1 MSLHPSESINN
12 MGTLRCDI
20 IDGTDLPAADRNG
33 FSDPY
38 CKIILNGAEVY
49 KTSTQKKTLN
59 PKWNESFEIPIPSRT
74 AAKFRVEVFDRD
86 LGDKDDFLG
95 AAEAQ
100 LQLLDPFQSQD
111 VRLRLDGQSGM
122 IRIKLLFRSDYVT
135 RKRQGSATFSGTFHS
150 PNRLAGAPAKGVS
163 KTASFF
169 SRGLRRKTNGELA
182 STAEDGDFGT
192 NNIPL
197 ATIDSAEERTGQ
209 SQMAQQQPPI
219 VVGTSPSAMSP
230 RLPPA
235 QPNFNPPYSASNKP
249 NTSTP
254 NDYNNNTDTSS
265 ILTARAPPA
274 AEQGT
279 TSFTIISATGFSG
292 HSVRAYIKQ
301 ATALGGKREVHK
313 TKSAK
318 ASPEGVVY
326 WGEAD
331 VCKIGCAADAV
342 FTLQLKDVHT
352 FGADEDYGEA
362 QLAVTGGIGAQ
373 QTVRVGKGSVLVR
386 TEWKGAA
393 QVMDGG
399 NDSVSNLSLSP
410 SMAGEKS
417 PGDEKSPRSR
427 LRKSFARN

>member
-1 MSLHPSESINN
+1 

-20 IDGTDLPAADRNG
+20 IEGTDLPAADRNG

-74 AAKFRVEVFDRD
+74 AATFRVEVFDRD

-111 VRLRLDGQSGM
+111 LRLRLDGQSGV
-122 IRIKLLFRSDYVT
+122 IRLKFLFRSDYVT

-150 PNRLAGAPAKGVS
+150 PGKTFGAPAKGVS

-169 SRGLRRKTNGELA
+169 SRGLRRKTNGELG

-192 NNIPL
+192 NNTPL

-209 SQMAQQQPPI
+209 SQMAAQQPPI
-219 VVGTSPSAMSP
+219 VVGTSPAAMSP
-230 RLPPA
+230 PLPLA
-235 QPNFNPPYSASNKP
+235 QPNFNSPYSASNR
-249 NTSTP
+249 TSTS
-254 NDYNNNTDTSS
+254 NDYNNNTDTAS
-265 ILTARAPPA
+265 ILTARAP

-279 TSFTIISATGFSG
+279 TSFTIISATGFPG

-301 ATALGGKREVHK
+301 PTALGGKREVHK
-313 TKSAK
+313 TKTAK

-326 WGEAD
+326 WGESD
-331 VCKIGCAADAV
+331 VFRTRCTSDAV
-342 FTLQLKDVHT
+342 FTIQLKDVHT

-362 QLAVTGGIGAQ
+362 RLEVQGGLGSQ
-373 QTVRVGKGSVLVR
+373 QSVKVGKGSVLVR
-386 TEWKGAA
+386 TEWKSSP

-410 SMAGEKS
+410 SVAGEKS
-417 PGDEKSPRSR
+417 PGGEKSPRSR